1 MSKTSNFSILI
12 VSLFYQGFS
21 NTKNTLKNWREK
33 AREFLLPYI
42 FSPEHTHTFSL
53 NRNFHPLIH
62 IHFYPLIHILTFS
75 PSHTFLPTFNFYMHT
90 ILPLK
95 YSFNLL
101 VSFDPFLGRHQP
113 WNMDHLCKQN
123 DPYKGQ
129 GGSHP
134 VEVSEGVV
142 EVKYGQDQTDKFP
155 QRHD

>member
-42 FSPEHTHTFSL
+42 FLL
-53 NRNFHPLIH
+53 NIH
-62 IHFYPLIHILTFS
+62 IHLALTETSILLYIYIFTLLYIHKHFHPPTHFYLH
-75 PSHTFLPTFNFYMHT
+75 FYMHT
-90 ILPLK
+90 LK

-129 GGSHP
+129 GRSDP
-134 VEVSEGVV
+134 VEVSERVV
-142 EVKYGQDQTDKFP
+142 EVKYGQDQTDELP
-155 QRHD
+155 QGHN